1 MNIIDNLEIPL
12 QRVVEDDEME
22 RYEFFECDYC
32 GNICRMPIEEYK
44 TYSEAFVLSAKFKC
58 QTCTKNNK
66 TVTKDQ
72 RLTKD
77 KYIELRE
84 AGQDK
89 KEIAKT
95 FGMSISTLYNH
106 LKKWGVNPKA

>member
-1 MNIIDNLEIPL
+1 
-12 QRVVEDDEME
+12 ME

-32 GNICRMPIEEYK
+32 SNICRMPMEEYK
-44 TYSEAFVLSAKFKC
+44 TYSEAYILSAKFKC
-58 QTCTKNNK
+58 MTCTKNNK
-66 TVTKDQ
+66 TITKDQ
-72 RLTKD
+72 RITKD

-95 FGMSISTLYNH
+95 FGISISALYNH